1 MAIATKNL
9 VEGMVQAIFGG
20 AAGGHLEKLIA
31 AATATSNVAL
41 AEGMVNAAPL
51 ALGVDWSDDADFI
64 DALLTNLGVNA
75 DSAEYDAA
83 TAWAEGQLNAGTSRA
98 TLVAGAV
105 QFLLALT
112 DDTSDYFDL
121 AQAFQESVDLAVE
134 WSEGDGAGSLAIAD
148 LIAYIDGGQFTLS
161 RGLAA
166 KEAADGALTDAIDAF
181 NTDNE
186 TEYTDAA
193 DVQDALDTAVAD
205 AVDAVQA
212 IVADWDPANSA
223 KKNAAEVAAVTVD
236 LEEAVADAADAVKA
250 AAAAVDP
257 ADSGTSAKAIKGI
270 KAVVAALEIQAAA
283 AEAADDAATAT
294 STAEDEAA
302 AYYAAFGIVGGTDS
316 TTDYL
321 AVDADGVWSVDTDA
335 AELATAMDG
344 ETTAI
349 VKAYLVTL
357 QALVDAKNGQAEADA
372 AESAADDL
380 VAARVAVVQAYDNS
394 YTTAGELDG
403 DAAAYADALADLADA
418 QDALDALP
426 AALAAYE
433 AAVDAADAF
442 TTLTETADD
451 SLAALEANGYAVV
464 TLANTDDVIA
474 SADVDLYFT
483 TDLEADTT
491 AEITGFG
498 SDGADKIYVGTDLVL
513 GGADDKVGIL
523 EVFLDQDGDNVIV
536 TIETETYAYSTA
548 SAADEIVITLVGVDV
563 ADLSY
568 ANGVITLG

>member
-105 QFLLALT
+105 RFLLELT
-112 DDTSDYFDL
+112 DDTSDYFDI

-193 DVQDALDTAVAD
+193 EVQDALDTAVDD
-205 AVDAVQA
+205 AVDAVQV
-212 IVADWDPANSA
+212 IVADWDPTNSP

-236 LEEAVADAADAVKA
+236 LEEAVADAADAVKS

-270 KAVVAALEIQAAA
+270 KAVVAAIEIQAAA
-283 AEAADDAATAT
+283 AAAAADAATAT
-294 STAEDEAA
+294 TTAEDEAA
-302 AYYAAFGIVGGTDS
+302 AYYVAFTIGGIDS

-321 AVDADGVWSVDTDA
+321 AQDADGVWSVDTDA
-335 AELATAMDG
+335 TALATAMSG

-349 VKAYLVTL
+349 INAYLVTL
-357 QALVDAKNGQAEADA
+357 QALVDAKNAQAEADA

-380 VAARVAVVQAYDNS
+380 LAARIAVVEAYDS
-394 YTTAGELDG
+394 TYTTAGELDG
-403 DAAAYADALADLADA
+403 DAEAYAAALADLADA

-426 AALAAYE
+426 AALADYE

-442 TTLTETADD
+442 TALTDAAAD
-451 SLAALEANGYAVV
+451 SLAALEDNGFAVV
-464 TLANTDDVIA
+464 DLADANDLLA

-483 TDLEADTT
+483 TGLEADTT

-498 SDGADKIYVGTDLVL
+498 SDGADKIYVGADLVL
-513 GGADDKVGIL
+513 GGAEDKVGIL
-523 EVFLDQDGDNVIV
+523 EVFLDQDGDNVVV

-548 SAADEIVITLVGVDV
+548 SATDEIVITLVGVDV
-563 ADLSY
+563 NDLSY

>member
-20 AAGGHLEKLIA
+20 AAGGHLEKLTA

-51 ALGVDWSDDADFI
+51 ALGIDWSDDADFI

-83 TAWAEGQLNAGTSRA
+83 TAWAEGQLTAGTSRA

-105 QFLLALT
+105 NFLLELT
-112 DDTSDYFDL
+112 DDTSDYYEL

-166 KEAADGALTDAIDAF
+166 KEAADEAVTAAIDAF

-186 TEYTDAA
+186 TEYTNAA
-193 DVQDALDTAVAD
+193 NVQADLDTAVDD

-212 IVADWDPANSA
+212 IVAEWNPANSA

-236 LEEAVADAADAVKA
+236 LEEAVSDAAAAVKA

-270 KAVVAALEIQAAA
+270 KAVLTALEIQAAA
-283 AEAADDAATAT
+283 VEATDAATAA
-294 STAEDEAA
+294 TADSEDEAA
-302 AYYAAFGIVGGTDS
+302 AYYTAFLIGGIDS

-321 AVDADGVWSVDTDA
+321 AQDADGVWSVDTDA
-335 AELATAMDG
+335 ATLATDMTG
-344 ETTAI
+344 GTTAI
-349 VKAYLVTL
+349 IKAYLVTL
-357 QALVDAKNGQAEADA
+357 QALADAKNAEAEAEA
-372 AESAADDL
+372 AELAADDL
-380 VAARVAVVQAYDNS
+380 VAARLAVVEGYDAT
-394 YTTAGELDG
+394 YTAAGAL
-403 DAAAYADALADLADA
+403 AAEAEDYAVALDALATA
-418 QDALDALP
+418 QDDLDALP
-426 AALAAYE
+426 AALAAYA

-442 TTLTETADD
+442 TTLTDAAAD
-451 SLAALEANGYAVV
+451 SLTDLENNGYAVV
-464 TLANTDDVIA
+464 TLANADDVVA
-474 SADVDLYFT
+474 SAEVDLYFT
-483 TDLEADTT
+483 TALEADTT

-498 SDGADKIYVGTDLVL
+498 ADGADKIYIGTDLVL
-513 GGADDKVGIL
+513 GGASDKLGTL

-548 SAADEIVITLVGVDV
+548 STADEIVITLVGVDV

>member
-1 MAIATKNL
+1 MAISTKNL

-20 AAGGHLEKLIA
+20 AAGGHLEKLTA

-134 WSEGDGAGSLAIAD
+134 WSEGDGAGTLAVAD

-166 KEAADGALTDAIDAF
+166 KEAADEAVTAAIDAF

-186 TEYTDAA
+186 TEHTDAA
-193 DVQDALDTAVAD
+193 DVQADLDTAVDD
-205 AVDAVQA
+205 AVDAVQV
-212 IVADWDPANSA
+212 IVPDWDPTNSA

-236 LEEAVADAADAVKA
+236 LEEAVSDAAAAVKA
-250 AAAAVDP
+250 AADNVDP

-270 KAVVAALEIQAAA
+270 KAVVAAIEIQAAA
-283 AEAADDAATAT
+283 VAAADDAATAT
-294 STAEDEAA
+294 TTAEDEAA
-302 AYYAAFGIVGGTDS
+302 AYYAAFTIPGIDS

-321 AVDADGVWSVDTDA
+321 AQDADGVWSVDTDA
-335 AELATAMDG
+335 TALATDMSG

-349 VKAYLVTL
+349 INAYLVTL
-357 QALVDAKNGQAEADA
+357 QALVDAKNAQTEADA

-380 VAARVAVVQAYDNS
+380 LAARIAVVEAYDS
-394 YTTAGELDG
+394 TYTTAGELDG
-403 DAAAYADALADLADA
+403 DAEAYATALADLADA

-426 AALAAYE
+426 TALADYE

-442 TTLTETADD
+442 TALTDAAAD
-451 SLAALEANGYAVV
+451 SLAALEDNGFAVV
-464 TLANTDDVIA
+464 DLADADDLLA

-483 TDLEADTT
+483 TGLEADTT

-498 SDGADKIYVGTDLVL
+498 SDGADKIYVGADLVL
-513 GGADDKVGIL
+513 GGAEDKVGIL
-523 EVFLDQDGDNVIV
+523 EVFLDQDGDNVVV

-548 SAADEIVITLVGVDV
+548 SASDEIVITLVGVDV
-563 ADLSY
+563 ADLTY